1 MFISRKF
8 IQLRKLVKIDR
19 CPKKVR
25 RFIHLPIES
34 FQKMFGSRP
43 WIFLS
48 LIFLFLGANGQPID
62 CCSNGKNPFD
72 LTFDP
77 DTVAV
82 CFPIQI
88 PINDAFY
95 KGKKTCMNFARSETA
110 PDMDCQPGPLQQ
122 VNQISHWLDGSNI
135 YGSSR

>member
-1 MFISRKF
+1 MRS
-8 IQLRKLVKIDR
+8 
-19 CPKKVR
+19 
-25 RFIHLPIES
+25 
-34 FQKMFGSRP
+34 

-88 PINDAFY
+88 PRNDPFY
-95 KGKKTCMNFARSETA
+95 RGKKTCMNFARSETA
-110 PDMDCQPGPLQQ
+110 PDIDCQPGPLQQ
-122 VNQISHWLDGSNI
+122 VNQISHWLDASNI

>member
-1 MFISRKF
+1 MF
-8 IQLRKLVKIDR
+8 QWEV
-19 CPKKVR
+19 
-25 RFIHLPIES
+25 IHS
-34 FQKMFGSRP
+34 GFRS
-43 WIFLS
+43 WIFLR

-62 CCSNGKNPFD
+62 CCSNGNNPFD
-72 LTFDP
+72 LTFEP

-88 PINDAFY
+88 PRNDPFY
-95 KGKKTCMNFARSETA
+95 RGKKTCMNFARSETA

-135 YGSSR
+135 YGSSRWVICNWFFVKVCKEEGRGRWSKKPNP